1 MKAIVFVATCAVIV
15 GFAYGMHSPIVP
27 VFAKEELAADFS
39 QVGLIGMAN
48 FLPYMLAPFFVGMM
62 LDRTNKAFM
71 LSAGVSLNIFA
82 IFMLSQAQSV
92 PETIALRGL
101 AGVAHAMFWP
111 SSEVLVSTSTTL
123 DRRVKWISIFIA
135 AWIAGFMTG
144 PLLGKVILDFFDYRV
159 LFQLSSVTIAL
170 ALVPAL
176 LLVRHGRPTTGEV
189 SHKQSVSLGAIK
201 KEFASKPVVSAAILY
216 YAITF
221 GVTLAIYP
229 AYLKDASISDQNIE
243 ILFFA
248 FGAARF
254 AVLPLV
260 QKIARHGRAALA
272 LAVTVTAAGMGIS
285 FASTSMVSFAV
296 ALMLLGIGTSIFY
309 PVTFNLVT
317 KDAPVEKMGSRLGIF
332 GALFGAGWTTGPVA
346 VGLSSDAFGPGSPYL
361 AFFIIGVMLAS
372 AIAIKKSS

>member
-1 MKAIVFVATCAVIV
+1 MKAIILVAACAAIV
-15 GFAYGMHSPIVP
+15 GVSYSMYSPIVP
-27 VFAKEELAADFS
+27 VFAKEQLAADFS
-39 QVGLIGMAN
+39 QVGVIGVAN

-62 LDRTNKAFM
+62 LDRTNKAFL
-71 LSAGVSLNIFA
+71 LSAGISLNVSA
-82 IFMLSQAQSV
+82 IFLLSQAQSV
-92 PETIALRGL
+92 PETVVLRGL
-101 AGVAHAMFWP
+101 AGVAHALFWP

-123 DRRVKWISIFIA
+123 DKRVKWISIFIA

-144 PLLGKVILDFFDYRV
+144 PLLGKVILDFFDHRV
-159 LFQLSSVTIAL
+159 LFQLSAVAISF

-176 LLVRHGRPTTGEV
+176 MLIRHGRPIRGEG
-189 SHKQSVSLGAIK
+189 SHRHMASLGDIK
-201 KEFASKPVVSAAILY
+201 REFASKPVVSAVILY

-229 AYLKDASISDQNIE
+229 AYMKDASVSDQNIE

-272 LAVTVTAAGMGIS
+272 MAVIVTATGMAIS
-285 FASTSMVSFAV
+285 FAFSSILSFAI

-309 PVTFNLVT
+309 PITFNLVT
-317 KDAPVEKMGSRLGIF
+317 KDAPVEKMGSRLGIY
-332 GALFGAGWTTGPVA
+332 GALFGSGWTAGPVA

-361 AFFIIGVMLAS
+361 AFFIIGALLAS
-372 AIAIKKSS
+372 AIALKKSS

>member
-1 MKAIVFVATCAVIV
+1 MKAIILVAACAAIV
-15 GFAYGMHSPIVP
+15 GFSYGMYSPIVP
-27 VFAKEELAADFS
+27 VFAKEQLAADFS
-39 QVGLIGMAN
+39 QVGVIGMAN

-62 LDRTNKAFM
+62 LDRTNKAFL
-71 LSAGVSLNIFA
+71 LSAGISLNVFA

-92 PETIALRGL
+92 PETVVLRGL
-101 AGVAHAMFWP
+101 AGVAHALFWP

-123 DRRVKWISIFIA
+123 DKRVKWISIFIA

-144 PLLGKVILDFFDYRV
+144 PLLGKVILDFFDHRV
-159 LFQLSSVTIAL
+159 LFQLSAAAISFAI
-170 ALVPAL
+170 VPAL
-176 LLVRHGRPTTGEV
+176 LLIGHGRPIRGEE
-189 SHKQSVSLGAIK
+189 SHRQMASLGDIK
-201 KEFASKPVVSAAILY
+201 REFASKPVVSAVILY

-229 AYLKDASISDQNIE
+229 AYMKDASVSDQNIE

-272 LAVTVTAAGMGIS
+272 MAVIVTAAGMAIS
-285 FASTSMVSFAV
+285 FAFSSILSFAI

-317 KDAPVEKMGSRLGIF
+317 KDAPVEKMGSRLGIY
-332 GALFGAGWTTGPVA
+332 GALFGSGWTAGPVT

-361 AFFIIGVMLAS
+361 AFFIIGALLAS
-372 AIAIKKSS
+372 AIALKKSS

>member
-1 MKAIVFVATCAVIV
+1 MNAIVLIAACAGIV

-27 VFAKEELAADFS
+27 VFAKQELGADFS

-71 LSAGVSLNIFA
+71 LSAGVSLNIVA
-82 IFMLSQAQSV
+82 IFLLSQAQTI

-111 SSEVLVSTSTTL
+111 SSEVLVSTNTTHE
-123 DRRVKWISIFIA
+123 RRVKWISIFIA
-135 AWIAGFMTG
+135 TWIAGFMTG
-144 PLLGKVILDFFDYRV
+144 PLLGKLILDFFDYRV
-159 LFQLSSVTIAL
+159 LFELSAAAIAL
-170 ALVPAL
+170 AIVPAIML
-176 LLVRHGRPTTGEV
+176 TRHGRPVKGEASHRQTT
-189 SHKQSVSLGAIK
+189 SLGDIK
-201 KEFASKPVVSAAILY
+201 REFSSKPVLSASILY

-229 AYLKDASISDQNIE
+229 AYMKDAAVSDQNIE

-254 AVLPLV
+254 AFLPLV
-260 QKIARHGRAALA
+260 PKIARHGSLA
-272 LAVTVTAAGMGIS
+272 LAMAVIVTGVGMGIS
-285 FASTSMVSFAV
+285 FAFSSVFSFAI
-296 ALMLLGIGTSIFY
+296 ALMLIGIGTSIFY

-317 KDAPVEKMGSRLGIF
+317 KDAPVEKMGSRLGIY
-332 GALFGAGWTTGPVA
+332 GALFGAGSTAGPIT

-361 AFFIIGVMLAS
+361 AFFIIGAMLAS
-372 AIAIKKSS
+372 AIAIKRGS

>member
-1 MKAIVFVATCAVIV
+1 MKAIAFVAACAAIV

-39 QVGLIGMAN
+39 QVGVIGMAN
-48 FLPYMLAPFFVGMM
+48 FLPYMLAPFFVGLM

-71 LSAGVSLNIFA
+71 LSGGISLNIFA
-82 IFMLSQAQSV
+82 IFMLSQANTI

-111 SSEVLVSTSTTL
+111 SSEVLVSTNTTL
-123 DRRVKWISIFIA
+123 ERRVKWISIFIA

-144 PLLGKVILDFFDYRV
+144 PLLGKLILDFFDYRV
-159 LFQLSSVTIAL
+159 LFQLSAAAISL
-170 ALVPAL
+170 AIVPAL
-176 LLVRHGRPTTGEV
+176 LLIRHGKPVKGEQHQKQTT
-189 SHKQSVSLGAIK
+189 SLGDIK
-201 KEFASKPVVSAAILY
+201 REFSSKPVLSASILY
-216 YAITF
+216 YAVTF

-229 AYLKDASISDQNIE
+229 AYMKDASISDQNIE
-243 ILFFA
+243 LLFFA

-260 QKIARHGRAALA
+260 QKIAHHGRAALA
-272 LAVTVTAAGMGIS
+272 MAVVITATGMLLS
-285 FASTSMVSFAV
+285 FAFTSIESFAV
-296 ALMLLGIGTSIFY
+296 ALMLIGIGTSIFY

-317 KDAPVEKMGSRLGIF
+317 KDAPVEKMGSRLGIY
-332 GALFGAGWTTGPVA
+332 GALFGAGWTSGPIA
-346 VGLSSDAFGPGSPYL
+346 VGISSDAFGASSPYL
-361 AFFIIGVMLAS
+361 AFFVIGAALAS

>member
-1 MKAIVFVATCAVIV
+1 MKAIVFIATCAVIV

-27 VFAKEELAADFS
+27 VFAREELAADFS
-39 QVGLIGMAN
+39 QVGVIGMAN

-71 LSAGVSLNIFA
+71 LSGGIALNIFA
-82 IFMLSQAQSV
+82 IFMLSQANSV

-111 SSEVLVSTSTTL
+111 SSEVIASTNTTL
-123 DRRVKWISIFIA
+123 EKRVKWISIFIA

-144 PLLGKVILDFFDYRV
+144 PLLGKLILDFFDYRV
-159 LFQLSSVTIAL
+159 LFQLSAVAISL
-170 ALVPAL
+170 AIVPAL
-176 LLVRHGRPTTGEV
+176 LLIRHGRPLGGE
-189 SHKQSVSLGAIK
+189 SHRQMASLADIK
-201 KEFASKPVVSAAILY
+201 RELASKPVVSAVLLY
-216 YAITF
+216 YAVTF

-229 AYLKDASISDQNIE
+229 AYMKDASISDQNIE

-260 QKIARHGRAALA
+260 QKIARHGRMALA
-272 LAVTVTAAGMGIS
+272 LAVIVTAAGMGIS
-285 FASTSMVSFAV
+285 FAFSSVVSFAI
-296 ALMLLGIGTSIFY
+296 ALMLIGIGTSIFY

-317 KDAPVEKMGSRLGIF
+317 KDAPMEKMGSRLGIY
-332 GALFGAGWTTGPVA
+332 GALFGSGWTAGPLA
-346 VGLSSDAFGPGSPYL
+346 VGLSSDAFGPSSPYL
-361 AFFIIGVMLAS
+361 AFFIIGAILAS

>member
-1 MKAIVFVATCAVIV
+1 MQAIVFVAVCAAIV

-39 QVGLIGMAN
+39 QVGIIGMAN
-48 FLPYMLAPFFVGMM
+48 FLPYMLAPFFVGMV

-82 IFMLSQAQSV
+82 IFMLSQAQSI

-111 SSEVLVSTSTTL
+111 SSEVLVSTNTAL

-144 PLLGKVILDFFDYRV
+144 PLLGKVILDYFDYRV
-159 LFQLSSVTIAL
+159 LFQLSSATISL
-170 ALVPAL
+170 AIVPAL
-176 LLVRHGRPTTGEV
+176 LLMRHGRPVKEEV
-189 SHKQSVSLGAIK
+189 SQKQTVSLGAIK
-201 KEFASKPVVSAAILY
+201 NEFASKPVVSAAILY

-229 AYLKDASISDQNIE
+229 AYLNDASISDQNIE

-260 QKIARHGRAALA
+260 QKIAPHGRAALA
-272 LAVTVTAAGMGIS
+272 MAVIVTAAGMGLS
-285 FASTSMVSFAV
+285 FVSTSIVSFAI
-296 ALMLLGIGTSIFY
+296 ALMLLGVGTSIFY
-309 PVTFNLVT
+309 PVTFHLVT

-332 GALFGAGWTTGPVA
+332 GALFGAGWTAGPVA
-346 VGLSSDAFGPGSPYL
+346 VGLSSDAFGPASPYL
-361 AFFIIGVMLAS
+361 AFFIIGAALAG